1 MHGNDQPKYIL
12 LNIRVK
18 SQSPTCSAVCG
29 SSVQLTA
36 GRFLA
41 LLLLDSSMIMA
52 ASCDGSVLMDAS
64 AMAEAIVLILS
75 IRWLLLSGDTQL
87 WLPKL
92 ESEPEPSPWSGSAAL
107 TVWS

>member
-1 MHGNDQPKYIL
+1 MGKKKKRL
-12 LNIRVK
+12 
-18 SQSPTCSAVCG
+18 TCLAECG
-29 SSVQLTA
+29 SSLQLTA

-52 ASCDGSVLMDAS
+52 ASCEGSVLMEAS

-75 IRWLLLSGDTQL
+75 ISWLLLLSGDTQL
-87 WLPKL
+87 WLLKSL
-92 ESEPEPSPWSGSAAL
+92 WSGSAAAES

>member
-1 MHGNDQPKYIL
+1 MKKISSL
-12 LNIRVK
+12 
-18 SQSPTCSAVCG
+18 TCSAECG

-36 GRFLA
+36 GPTGPAYSGLFLA
-41 LLLLDSSMIMA
+41 RLLLDSSMIMA

-75 IRWLLLSGDTQL
+75 IRWLLLFSGEAQL
-87 WLPKL
+87 RLPKL
-92 ESEPEPSPWSGSAAL
+92 DSEPEASLWSGTAAL

>member
-1 MHGNDQPKYIL
+1 M
-12 LNIRVK
+12 
-18 SQSPTCSAVCG
+18 
-29 SSVQLTA
+29 QLTAGPA

-75 IRWLLLSGDTQL
+75 IRWLLLLLGDTQL

-92 ESEPEPSPWSGSAAL
+92 DSEPEPSLCSGRAARPEWS
-107 TVWS
+107 